1 MYSQEIKKLLE
12 EKNYLLEVKEYMNIL
27 ETSPQIYHHT
37 YDKEKNLFHLKTD
50 DRYDFK
56 FKVKMKE
63 PTNK

>member
-27 ETSPQIYHHT
+27 ETSPQIFYNA